1 MTIILGIK
9 LSDKQNNA
17 VEFQKILTKFNCII
31 KTRVGINSNSIF
43 CSSLGI
49 ILLHIEDEEKAIK
62 MEKELIEISGIEI
75 QRMVF

>member
-1 MTIILGIK
+1 MTVILGIK
-9 LSDKQNNA
+9 LSDKENNA
-17 VEFQKILTKFNCII
+17 VGFQKILTKFNCII

-43 CSSLGI
+43 CSNLGI
-49 ILLHIEDEEKAIK
+49 ILLHIEDEEKAIN

>member
-17 VEFQKILTKFNCII
+17 IEFQQILTKFNCII
-31 KTRVGINSNSIF
+31 KTRVGINSSSIF

-49 ILLHIEDEEKAIK
+49 ILLHIEDEEKSIK

>member
-9 LSDKQNNA
+9 LSDKKNNA

-31 KTRVGINSNSIF
+31 KTRIGINSNSIF
-43 CSSLGI
+43 CSNLGI
-49 ILLHIEDEEKAIK
+49 ILLHLEDEEKAIK
-62 MEKELIEISGIEI
+62 MEKELIESSGIEI

>member
-9 LSDKQNNA
+9 LSDKKNNA
-17 VEFQKILTKFNCII
+17 VEFQRILTKFNCII
-31 KTRVGINSNSIF
+31 KTRIGINSNSIF

-49 ILLHIEDEEKAIK
+49 ILLHIEDEENSLK

>member
-1 MTIILGIK
+1 MTVILGVK
-9 LSDKQNNA
+9 LSDKENNA

-31 KTRVGINSNSIF
+31 KTRIGINSNTIF
-43 CSSLGI
+43 CSNLGI